1 MGSAMADNDVQD
13 WAEIEASYW
22 SDTITAR
29 AEEDRVMVGK
39 FESKTAPMRRQLAL
53 LFDQREELTKQLQEV
68 KRQCDHVEADLDGVS
83 LQFEEAK
90 QIMAVDRERKDES
103 ARAWFNYNKS
113 RTTQPQPQQNGAGPR
128 QNGYTK
134 TKGRRESNTTG
145 LGANGE
151 TPDRGGFTAVN
162 ENGNGN
168 GHAHAHADKPASID
182 SSPLSE
188 PPDVSSPDNKGLTGA
203 DIYDFEGNRV
213 HPVKRMYRENK
224 FIRQIMQISIQR
236 HIVVRPGRKFT
247 QETIDSIYEPSDAKG
262 AKWLSCMIQ
271 ATGEEQEI
279 PCTSCVNRAG
289 TWVGCVI
296 VGGDDFP
303 RCANCE
309 WNRQGCTGSSYHQ
322 IRARDEDFPQTARN
336 DHNSPSLGDHSVL
349 PSREGS
355 SFGGFTP
362 VNSGMYRPAI
372 AEAFDGPSSVP
383 SKRKSLPSKKGGRKS
398 LPNMAIRG
406 KEDGELLEDSI
417 LGAEEAQSVEPVDLG
432 PEISKETL
440 VLRDNGV
447 EFTEP
452 EIMRGVPLE
461 RITPDHPYWDPKW
474 EVLDQLIQQ
483 KLDSWRRKLE
493 ECLALNKNRF
503 LAGRQVN
510 RGNTIMT
517 FLQKTD
523 FHPYQLVGKKWITK
537 ALMSYD
543 TIFRLAQVIE
553 ELPKLGVDVTPV
565 AWVRQRMHE
574 LYLEQ
579 GEEFSLAKT
588 VHELY
593 HDPKL
598 RALRTKAGVGN
609 IGRPSGV
616 KKGMT
621 TKEPKVPKTKDLA
634 NGTPSKKRRRQSS
647 ASLKQELKQEEQTTP
662 TGLSLSPRSAKKQ
675 RPDSRPQSSGKQDAE
690 PGATVSPSLA
700 YRPQNPYGG
709 AAQAT
714 PGTQATEDEFAHEG
728 YTSTD
733 SFSGDHIM
741 SIDFRVTQLKT
752 SQHTT
757 NMSHTQYWHW
767 VSDKAKPYFEHQVLR
782 TVEPTASWGVYKEP
796 LDFHLRLDELEY
808 VEYCVDPGT
817 ECTKIVV
824 HTKPVARVEYRG
836 IVMAYFKRHRTLKR
850 FLGFLEKKGV
860 RLAKQ
865 PADYL
870 EQQWTGIKSAVL
882 PRSEND
888 E

>member
-22 SDTITAR
+22 SNTIKNR

-39 FESKTAPMRRQLAL
+39 FEDKTGPMRRQLAL
-53 LFDQREELTKQLQEV
+53 LFDQREELTKQLQDV
-68 KRQCDHVEADLDGVS
+68 KRKCDHVEADLDGVS

-90 QIMAVDRERKDES
+90 QIMAADRERKDES
-103 ARAWFNYNKS
+103 ARAWFNYNKA
-113 RTTQPQPQQNGAGPR
+113 RTAQPQPQQNGTGPR
-128 QNGYTK
+128 QNGYAK
-134 TKGRRESNTTG
+134 TKGMREGIATG
-145 LGANGE
+145 PRASCE
-151 TPDRGGFTAVN
+151 TPDRGGFTTVN

-168 GHAHAHADKPASID
+168 GHVDKPASD
-182 SSPLSE
+182 NSSPLSE
-188 PPDVSSPDNKGLTGA
+188 PPDVSPPDNKALAGA
-203 DIYDFEGNRV
+203 EIYDFEGNRV
-213 HPVKRMYRENK
+213 HSVKRMYRENK
-224 FIRQIMQISIQR
+224 FIRQMMQIPIQR
-236 HIVVRPGRKFT
+236 HAVVRPGRKFT

-271 ATGEEQEI
+271 ATGEEQET

-296 VGGDDFP
+296 VGGEDFP

-322 IRARDEDFPQTARN
+322 IRSRDDDLPQMARN
-336 DHNSPSLGDHSVL
+336 DHNSPFLGDHSIL

-362 VNSGMYRPAI
+362 VNSGLYRPAG
-372 AEAFDGPSSVP
+372 ADAFDGSSSVP
-383 SKRKSLPSKKGGRKS
+383 SRRKSLPSKKGGRKS
-398 LPNMAIRG
+398 LPNMAIRH
-406 KEDGELLEDSI
+406 KEDGEPMEDPI
-417 LGAEEAQSVEPVDLG
+417 LGREEAQSVEPVDPG
-432 PEISKETL
+432 PVISMETL

-461 RITPDHPYWDPKW
+461 RITPEHPYWDPKW
-474 EVLDQLIQQ
+474 EVLDQVTQQ

-537 ALMSYD
+537 GLMSYD

-574 LYLEQ
+574 LYMEQ

-621 TKEPKVPKTKDLA
+621 SKEPKAPKAKGHDKDPA
-634 NGTPSKKRRRQSS
+634 NGTPYKKRRRQSS
-647 ASLKQELKQEEQTTP
+647 GSLKHELKQEEQTTP
-662 TGLSLSPRSAKKQ
+662 TMSPRSAKKQ
-675 RPDSRPQSSGKQDAE
+675 RPDSRPQSSGKQDTE
-690 PGATVSPSLA
+690 PVAAASPSLA
-700 YRPQNPYGG
+700 SYPPSAPAGV
-709 AAQAT
+709 
-714 PGTQATEDEFAHEG
+714 TQGLKPTEGELAYDG

-741 SIDFRVTQLKT
+741 QIDFRVSQLKT
-752 SQHTT
+752 TQHTT
-757 NMSHTQYWHW
+757 NISHTQYWHW

-782 TVEPTASWGVYKEP
+782 TVEPAASWGVYKEP
-796 LDFHLRLDELEY
+796 LDFHLRLHELDY
-808 VEYCVDPGT
+808 VEYSLEPGRD
-817 ECTKIVV
+817 CTKIVV
-824 HTKPVARVEYRG
+824 HTKPAAKLEYRG
-836 IVMAYFKRHRTLKR
+836 IVMAYFKRQRTVKR
-850 FLGFLEKKGV
+850 FLGFIQKKGV
-860 RLAKQ
+860 PLVKR
-865 PADYL
+865 PADYI
-870 EQQWTGIKSAVL
+870 EQQWASIESTVL
-882 PRSEND
+882 PRSED
-888 E
+888 EE

>member
-1 MGSAMADNDVQD
+1 MADNEVQD

-22 SDTITAR
+22 SDTIKAR
-29 AEEDRVMVGK
+29 AEEDRTMMGK
-39 FESKTAPMRRQLAL
+39 FEARTAPMRQQLAV
-53 LFDQREELTKQLQEV
+53 LFEQRGELSRRLQEV
-68 KRQCDHVEADLDGVS
+68 KRQCDGVEADIDGLS

-90 QIMAVDRERKDES
+90 QITAADRERKDES
-103 ARAWFNYNKS
+103 ARAWFSYNKS
-113 RTTQPQPQQNGAGPR
+113 RTAQSQSQQNGAVPR
-128 QNGYTK
+128 QNGHPK
-134 TKGRRESNTTG
+134 PKGRRESRTASSK
-145 LGANGE
+145 ANGD
-151 TPDRGGFTAVN
+151 TPVWAGPTAVPVHF
-162 ENGNGN
+162 N
-168 GHAHAHADKPASID
+168 GHADQPVSAD

-188 PPDVSSPDNKGLTGA
+188 PRDVSPPDKDLTGA
-203 DIYDFEGNRV
+203 EIFDYDGNRIV
-213 HPVKRMYRENK
+213 PVKRIGRENK
-224 FIRQIMQISIQR
+224 FTRQIMQIPIQR
-236 HIVVRPGRKFT
+236 HVVVRPGRKFT

-271 ATGEEQEI
+271 ATGEEQDS

-296 VGGDDFP
+296 VGGEDFP

-309 WNRQGCTGSSYHQ
+309 WNRQGCSGSSYHQ
-322 IRARDEDFPQTARN
+322 IRARDEDLQTTRK
-336 DHNSPSLGDHSVL
+336 DHDSPSLGEHSVL

-362 VNSGMYRPAI
+362 VNSGLFRSSVP
-372 AEAFDGPSSVP
+372 EPHPFDGPSSVP
-383 SKRKSLPSKKGGRKS
+383 PKRKSLPSKKGGRKS
-398 LPNMAIRG
+398 LPNMAATG
-406 KEDGELLEDSI
+406 KEDVEPVDDSV
-417 LGAEEAQSVEPVDLG
+417 LGNGDGEEAQSVEQDPG
-432 PEISKETL
+432 PEISKDTL
-440 VLRDNGV
+440 LLQDNGV

-474 EVLDQLIQQ
+474 EVLDQVTQQ

-537 ALMSYD
+537 GLVSYD

-574 LYLEQ
+574 LSVEQ
-579 GEEFSLAKT
+579 GDNFSLAKT

-621 TKEPKVPKTKDLA
+621 SKEAKAKAKDA
-634 NGTPSKKRRRQSS
+634 NGTPSRKRRRQSS
-647 ASLKQELKQEEQTTP
+647 GSLKQELKQEDQASP
-662 TGLSLSPRSAKKQ
+662 TGFAMSPRSAKKQ
-675 RPDSRPQSSGKQDAE
+675 RSGSRPNSSSKHDAE
-690 PGATVSPSLA
+690 TAAGVSPSLP
-700 YRPQNPYGG
+700 YYPFRPHNNASQ
-709 AAQAT
+709 
-714 PGTQATEDEFAHEG
+714 DEFAHDG

-733 SFSGDHIM
+733 SYSGDSIM
-741 SIDFRVTQLKT
+741 SIDFRVMQLKT
-752 SQHTT
+752 AQHTT

-767 VSDKAKPYFEHQVLR
+767 ISDKTSPHFEHQVLR
-782 TVEPTASWGVYKEP
+782 TVEPSASWGVYKEP
-796 LDFHLRLDELEY
+796 LDFHLRLHELEL
-808 VEYCVDPGT
+808 VEYCLEGGAD
-817 ECTKIVV
+817 CTKIVV
-824 HTKPVARVEYRG
+824 HTRPVAKVEHRG
-836 IVMAYFKRHRTLKR
+836 IVMAFFKRQRTLKR
-850 FLGFLEKKGV
+850 FLSFLEKKGIPLV
-860 RLAKQ
+860 KR
-865 PADYL
+865 PAEYI
-870 EQQWTGIKSAVL
+870 EKQWTGIESAVL
-882 PRSEND
+882 PRSEDD

>member
-1 MGSAMADNDVQD
+1 MADNDVQD

-22 SDTITAR
+22 SNTIKAR

-39 FESKTAPMRRQLAL
+39 FEDRTGPMRRQLAV
-53 LFDQREELTKQLQEV
+53 LFDQREELTKQLQEI

-90 QIMAVDRERKDES
+90 QIMAADRERKDES

-113 RTTQPQPQQNGAGPR
+113 RTAEPQAQQNGVGPR

-134 TKGRRESNTTG
+134 TKGTREGMTTG
-145 LGANGE
+145 PRANGE

-162 ENGNGN
+162 ENGNG
-168 GHAHAHADKPASID
+168 HVDKPASD
-182 SSPLSE
+182 NSSPLSE
-188 PPDVSSPDNKGLTGA
+188 PPDVSPPDNKALTGA
-203 DIYDFEGNRV
+203 EIYDSEGNRV

-224 FIRQIMQISIQR
+224 FIRQIMQIPIQR
-236 HIVVRPGRKFT
+236 HVVVRPGRKFT

-271 ATGEEQEI
+271 ATGEEQET

-296 VGGDDFP
+296 VGGEDFP

-322 IRARDEDFPQTARN
+322 IRARDEDMQEVAPN
-336 DHNSPSLGDHSVL
+336 DHNSPYLGDHSIL

-362 VNSGMYRPAI
+362 VNSGLYRPAV
-372 AEAFDGPSSVP
+372 ADAFDGPSSVP

-398 LPNMAIRG
+398 LPNMAIRN
-406 KEDGELLEDSI
+406 KDDSQPMEDSI
-417 LGAEEAQSVEPVDLG
+417 LGAEEARSVEPVDPG

-474 EVLDQLIQQ
+474 EVLDQVTQQ
-483 KLDSWRRKLE
+483 KLDSWKRKLE
-493 ECLALNKNRF
+493 DCLALNKNRF

-537 ALMSYD
+537 GLMSYD

-565 AWVRQRMHE
+565 EWVRQRMHE

-621 TKEPKVPKTKDLA
+621 SKEPKAKTKVLDKDLA

-647 ASLKQELKQEEQTTP
+647 GSLKQELKQEEQTTP
-662 TGLSLSPRSAKKQ
+662 TGLTMSLHNAKKQ
-675 RPDSRPQSSGKQDAE
+675 RSDSRPNSSGKQDTE
-690 PGATVSPSLA
+690 PVATASPSLA
-700 YRPQNPYGG
+700 HYSQNAHSG
-709 AAQAT
+709 AAQAVQPT
-714 PGTQATEDEFAHEG
+714 DEEFVHDG

-741 SIDFRVTQLKT
+741 QIDFRVSQLKT
-752 SQHTT
+752 TQHTT

-767 VSDKAKPYFEHQVLR
+767 VSDTAKPYFEHQVLR
-782 TVEPTASWGVYKEP
+782 TVEPQASWGVYKEP
-796 LDFHLRLDELEY
+796 LDFHLRLHELDY
-808 VEYCVDPGT
+808 VEYSLEPGT
-817 ECTKIVV
+817 DCTKMVV
-824 HTKPVARVEYRG
+824 HTKSAAKVDYRG
-836 IVMAYFKRHRTLKR
+836 IVMAYFKRQRTVKR
-850 FLGFLEKKGV
+850 FLGLLKRKHIRLEK
-860 RLAKQ
+860 R
-865 PADYL
+865 PA
-870 EQQWTGIKSAVL
+870 
-882 PRSEND
+882 
-888 E
+888 

>member
-1 MGSAMADNDVQD
+1 MADNDVQD
-13 WAEIEASYW
+13 WAEIEAGYW
-22 SDTITAR
+22 SNTIRAR

-39 FESKTAPMRRQLAL
+39 FEAKTAPMRRQLAM
-53 LFDQREELTKQLQEV
+53 LFDQREELAKKLQEV

-90 QIMAVDRERKDES
+90 QIMAADRQRKDES

-113 RTTQPQPQQNGAGPR
+113 RTAQSEPQQNGAGPR
-128 QNGYTK
+128 QNGHTN
-134 TKGRRESNTTG
+134 TNAMREGITTG
-145 LGANGE
+145 PGADAE

-162 ENGNGN
+162 ENRN
-168 GHAHAHADKPASID
+168 GHVDKPASD
-182 SSPLSE
+182 NSSPLSE
-188 PPDVSSPDNKGLTGA
+188 PPDVSPLDNQGLTDA
-203 DIYDFEGNRV
+203 EIYDFEGNRV
-213 HPVKRMYRENK
+213 HPVKRMCRENK
-224 FIRQIMQISIQR
+224 FIRQIMQIPIKR

-271 ATGEEQEI
+271 ATGEEQET

-322 IRARDEDFPQTARN
+322 IRARDEDLRQMARN
-336 DHNSPSLGDHSVL
+336 DHGSPSLREHSIL
-349 PSREGS
+349 PSREGA

-362 VNSGMYRPAI
+362 VNSGLYRI
-372 AEAFDGPSSVP
+372 AVTDAFDGPLSAP
-383 SKRKSLPSKKGGRKS
+383 SKRKSLPSKKGGRQS
-398 LPNMAIRG
+398 LPNMAIRIR
-406 KEDGELLEDSI
+406 EDGEPMEDSI
-417 LGAEEAQSVEPVDLG
+417 LGAEEAQSVEPVDPG
-432 PEISKETL
+432 PAISKETL
-440 VLRDNGV
+440 VLRDNGI

-461 RITPDHPYWDPKW
+461 RIGPDHPYWDPKW
-474 EVLDQLIQQ
+474 EVLDQVTQQ

-493 ECLALNKNRF
+493 DCLALNKNRF

-523 FHPYQLVGKKWITK
+523 FHPYQLVAKKWITK

-574 LYLEQ
+574 LYMEQ

-621 TKEPKVPKTKDLA
+621 SKEPKAKTPKALDKDLA

-647 ASLKQELKQEEQTTP
+647 ASVKQELKQEEQTTP
-662 TGLSLSPRSAKKQ
+662 TSLCMSPRSAKKQ
-675 RPDSRPQSSGKQDAE
+675 RPDSRPSSSGKQDTE
-690 PGATVSPSLA
+690 PVATASPTLA
-700 YRPQNPYGG
+700 YHPPNTHSG
-709 AAQAT
+709 AAQAIQ
-714 PGTQATEDEFAHEG
+714 PTEDEFAHDG

-733 SFSGDHIM
+733 SFSGDNIM
-741 SIDFRVTQLKT
+741 QIDFRVTQLKT

-767 VSDKAKPYFEHQVLR
+767 VSDKGKPYFEHQVLR
-782 TVEPTASWGVYKEP
+782 TVEPKASWGVYKEP
-796 LDFHLRLDELEY
+796 LDFHLRLHELDF
-808 VEYCVDPGT
+808 VEYCLESGSD
-817 ECTKIVV
+817 CTKIVV
-824 HTKPVARVEYRG
+824 HTKPAAKVDHRG
-836 IVMAYFKRHRTLKR
+836 IVMAYFKRQRTLKR
-850 FLGFLEKKGV
+850 FLGFLAKKGV
-860 RLAKQ
+860 QLAKR
-865 PADYL
+865 PADYI
-870 EQQWTGIKSAVL
+870 EQQWTGIESAVL
-882 PRSEND
+882 PRSEED